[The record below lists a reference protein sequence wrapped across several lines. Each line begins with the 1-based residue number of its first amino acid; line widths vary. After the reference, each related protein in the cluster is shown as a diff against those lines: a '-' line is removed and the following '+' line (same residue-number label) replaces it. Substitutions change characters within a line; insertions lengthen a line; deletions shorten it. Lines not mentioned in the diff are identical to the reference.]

1 MSRASPKMLPQ
12 STLFWGILP
21 AMAGAPTPS
30 MQQYLK
36 AKAEHPD
43 CMVLFRMGD
52 FYETFYDDAL
62 EAGRLLDIAVT
73 SRNKDAEDPVPMAGV
88 PWHSVSGYIQRLI
101 DAGKR
106 IAICEQMEDPKQA
119 KGLVRRDVVR
129 VITPG
134 VLLDSELT
142 DPTAA
147 NHLVCLLRDARG
159 WAAAALD
166 ASTGDFF
173 GTFTTS
179 KNDLRLFL
187 DRLVPREILLF
198 EPDDDVRETVPA
210 TVTLRTMLAPAD
222 LDVSGIPPERAALF
236 SDTGLDSPV
245 MPAAAAILS
254 YVGRTHPA
262 LLPTIRLFRQTVA
275 ADTMALPN
283 TTIRN
288 LELLSTTS
296 GDSRRGCLFS
306 YLNRT
311 RTGMGARL
319 LRQWMLAP
327 LASTA
332 GIAARLDKV
341 DSLFDNPTERS
352 QIRAALAS
360 VPDLERLLTRLAGGN
375 SSARDLKSL
384 AAGIQGMQEAA
395 RVIAGSSLAALDEF
409 STVEPAL
416 LEMAFA
422 IERTFVDDAPSTVKD
437 GGMVCR
443 GVSDELD
450 CALDMAEHGR
460 QYIAAYEAEERVRSG
475 ISKLRVKYNRV
486 FGYTIEIPNSAA
498 QNVPADFIRRQT
510 LANAE
515 RFTTQRLSELEHQVS
530 TAEET
535 SKDLQFRIFEQW
547 RLAVLD
553 MRVHVQ
559 ALASSASALD
569 VLSNLAEIAH
579 TRGWTRPVVND
590 GRGIIIVEG
599 RHPIVEASIP
609 EGTFVP
615 NDFVLD
621 GVETN
626 LTIITG
632 PNMSGKSTIM
642 RQVAIIVLLA
652 HMGSRV
658 PADRAEIGITDAI
671 YTRVGAMDDIAAGR
685 STFMVEMSEAAEM
698 LARATDRSLVIL
710 DEIGRG
716 TSTFDGVAI
725 AWAIAEHIQ
734 DRIRCRTL
742 FATHYHELTD
752 LVRSIPA
759 ARNQSVAVK
768 EWGHDVLFLRKLVD
782 GPASRSYGIQVAR
795 LAGLPDDVI
804 ARSREVLANL
814 ENSELDAVGRPML
827 ARSRRRAP
835 VVAIPQLDLFGGAA
849 EPETDPIVMELAEID
864 TDNLT
869 PISALTTL
877 AGLVGKARE
886 RKLS

>member
-1 MSRASPKMLPQ
+1 
-12 STLFWGILP
+12 
-21 AMAGAPTPS
+21 

-142 DPTAA
+142 DPTES
-147 NHLVCLLRDARG
+147 NHLVCLLKDPRG

-166 ASTGDFF
+166 ASTGEFF

-179 KNDLRLFL
+179 DNDLRLFL

-198 EPDDDVRETVPA
+198 EPDDAVVAMVPA
-210 TVTLRTMLAPAD
+210 RVTLRTMLTPAD
-222 LDVSGIPPERAALF
+222 LDFSKMPARAAGLF
-236 SDTGLDSPV
+236 ARAGQTTPAK
-245 MPAAAAILS
+245 PAAAAVLA

-262 LLPTIRLFRQTVA
+262 LLETIRPFAQAVA
-275 ADTMALPN
+275 ADTMALPT

-296 GDSRRGCLFS
+296 GDRQRGCLFS

-327 LASTA
+327 LAST
-332 GIAARLDKV
+332 GSIAARQDKV
-341 DSLFDNPTERS
+341 AALFENPTERAR
-352 QIRAALAS
+352 IRNALAGI
-360 VPDLERLLTRLAGGN
+360 PDMERLLTRLAGGN
-375 SSARDLKSL
+375 SSARDLRALASGINGMAEATAVISAASL
-384 AAGIQGMQEAA
+384 PGLSDFVAVDAGLRDMAAA
-395 RVIAGSSLAALDEF
+395 
-409 STVEPAL
+409 VET
-416 LEMAFA
+416 
-422 IERTFVDDAPSTVKD
+422 TFVPDAPSTVKD
-437 GGMVCR
+437 GGMVRR

-450 CALDMAEHGR
+450 RAVDMAENGR

-498 QNVPADFIRRQT
+498 KDAPADFIRRQT

-515 RFTTQRLSELEHQVS
+515 RFTTTRLSELERQVS

-535 SKDLQFRIFEQW
+535 SKDLQFQIFEKW

-553 MRVHVQ
+553 ARVKLQ
-559 ALASSASALD
+559 DLASAIAALD
-569 VLSNLAEIAH
+569 VLSTLADVAH
-579 TRGWTRPVVND
+579 MNGWSRPVVND
-590 GRGIIIVEG
+590 GRGVSIVEG

-609 EGTFVP
+609 DGTFVP

-621 GVETN
+621 GTDTN

-652 HMGSRV
+652 HMGSWV
-658 PADRAEIGITDAI
+658 PADSAEIGIVDAI

-698 LARATDRSLVIL
+698 LARATDRSLLIL

-768 EWGHDVLFLRKLVD
+768 EWGHEVLFLRKLVD

-795 LAGLPDDVI
+795 LAGLPDEVI
-804 ARSREVLANL
+804 ARAREVLANL
-814 ENSELDAVGRPML
+814 ENSELDTVGRPML

-835 VVAIPQLDLFGGAA
+835 VQMIPQLDLFGGAA
-849 EPETDPIVMELAEID
+849 EPEPDPIVMELAAID
-864 TDNLT
+864 PERMT
-869 PISALTTL
+869 PLDALSTL
-877 AGLVGKARE
+877 AGLVERARV
-886 RKLS
+886 KKMS